1 MSGSPARGLT
11 VALGLLVAAS
21 LAVAEPMA
29 DLERLGRVLKSQPGW
44 TAPYRQI
51 YVAAGMTGGDEVEG
65 TVWLAWPSRARFVS
79 GQPPVRLMGLDGRR
93 VRLVDLEVG
102 ACDEHRLD
110 DAEWARLPLAVV
122 LDPAAAV
129 DSFAVLPAVGAGFV
143 LVPRSEGGVARVEV
157 SLGGDGLPTE
167 VVVRDLAGSTNRLV
181 LGTWQAAPAAP
192 DGGFL
197 PTPPA
202 GVDCTADLE

>member
-79 GQPPVRLMGLDGRR
+79 GPPIEAPIVKPSNGGCRVELTLVVDQRVQRNVFDVGRDGSIEAGYR
-93 VRLVDLEVG
+93 VL
-102 ACDEHRLD
+102 AD
-110 DAEWARLPLAVV
+110 DLPL
-122 LDPAAAV
+122 PI
-129 DSFAVLPAVGAGFV
+129 
-143 LVPRSEGGVARVEV
+143 AR
-157 SLGGDGLPTE
+157 
-167 VVVRDLAGSTNRLV
+167 
-181 LGTWQAAPAAP
+181 
-192 DGGFL
+192 
-197 PTPPA
+197 
-202 GVDCTADLE
+202 